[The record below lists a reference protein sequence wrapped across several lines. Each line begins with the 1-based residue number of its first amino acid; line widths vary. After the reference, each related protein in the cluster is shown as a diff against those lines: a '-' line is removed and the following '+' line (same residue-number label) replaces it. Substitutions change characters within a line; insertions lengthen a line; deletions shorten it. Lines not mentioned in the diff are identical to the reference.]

1 MLSCYM
7 VGALLCCIISEIIEM
22 SISDSLKLLYTLKL
36 EGKIKELGLT
46 NLDIMHMANFM
57 RNVQSQLS
65 QMR

>member
-7 VGALLCCIISEIIEM
+7 VGALLCCITSEIIEM

-36 EGKIKELGLT
+36 KGKIKESGLT
-46 NLDIMHMANFM
+46 NLDTMHMANFM

-65 QMR
+65 